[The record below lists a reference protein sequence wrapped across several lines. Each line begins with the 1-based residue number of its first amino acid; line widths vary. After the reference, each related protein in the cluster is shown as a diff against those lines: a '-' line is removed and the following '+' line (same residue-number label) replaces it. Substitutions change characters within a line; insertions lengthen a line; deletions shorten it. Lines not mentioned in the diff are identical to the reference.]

1 MKPGSKTIVL
11 ALAVTLLCVPAAF
24 AKNGNG
30 HGKPSWAGG
39 GGDHG
44 KPAWAGHGKDHA
56 DKLKAK
62 HEKKAKHEQAGT
74 GAEDAAEDVEL
85 NLDDLNPAWYCKT
98 LEAMMDA
105 ADADAVAGGAEAGEF
120 SSFDTEFGTNDNKRN
135 SHGKC
140 VSRRAHGED
149 LSGALDEASA
159 EPSCDPAA
167 ETGDD
172 AADDEAADD
181 EAADDETQQES
192 EDTEEPAANETSD
205 DEQGEEADDSAGEQS
220 DDPEACESDDASD
233 DEPSDEQDGDAE
245 TAAFARALVSFIKL

>member
-1 MKPGSKTIVL
+1 MKLGFKTIVL

-44 KPAWAGHGKDHA
+44 KPAWAGHGKGHA
-56 DKLKAK
+56 DNLKAK
-62 HEKKAKHEQAGT
+62 HEKKTKHEQA
-74 GAEDAAEDVEL
+74 GAEDAAEDEEL

-120 SSFDTEFGTNDNKRN
+120 SSFDTEFGTNDKRN

-149 LSGALDEASA
+149 LAGALDEASA
-159 EPSCDPAA
+159 EPTCEPAA
-167 ETGDD
+167 PADD
-172 AADDEAADD
+172 EGVADEGAADEGAADDEAQ
-181 EAADDETQQES
+181 EES
-192 EDTEEPAANETSD
+192 EDTEEPAADETSD
-205 DEQGEEADDSAGEQS
+205 DEQGEEADDSADEQS

-233 DEPSDEQDGDAE
+233 DEASDDQDGDAE
-245 TAAFARALVSFIKL
+245 TAAFARALVSFITL